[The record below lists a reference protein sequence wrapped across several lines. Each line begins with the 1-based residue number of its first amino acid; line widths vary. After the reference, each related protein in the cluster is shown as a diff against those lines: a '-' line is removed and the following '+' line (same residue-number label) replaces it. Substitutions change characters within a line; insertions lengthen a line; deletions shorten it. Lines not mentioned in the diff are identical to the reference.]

1 MQYKIL
7 WEIGHK
13 TNAVVF
19 SRVILPSICR
29 ATCRYVYLLK
39 SQSSRVVAL
48 EMSFLFGISSQPFIT
63 RAITE
68 SLCCRPNLRPILVAC
83 CPCDAHRLWSS
94 ATICGFFYVSLL
106 KSFFSYR
113 SIIDMFSFHKNLKMS
128 SYMKFFIHIWL
139 KRKCFWSQTEYECD
153 NIIMR
158 EIN

>member
-1 MQYKIL
+1 MQLSLAGSYYHPSVGPPVAMCIS
-7 WEIGHK
+7 W
-13 TNAVVF
+13 
-19 SRVILPSICR
+19 RVRVLTP
-29 ATCRYVYLLK
+29 
-39 SQSSRVVAL
+39 RVVAL

-128 SYMKFFIHIWL
+128 SYMKFFIHILWKENVFDHRL
-139 KRKCFWSQTEYECD
+139 
-153 NIIMR
+153 NMNVII
-158 EIN
+158 